1 MKKTKQK
8 QIFFRDGFPYR
19 LTCTTCQEE
28 GNTRKVIAAYEGETG
43 RNGFERG
50 KEHLAKLKK
59 KCEENS
65 VLWLHSLHHH
75 NGRDDIKYT
84 MQVTGVFREPLD
96 RQLTEKIHISK
107 LAGSILM
114 NRKNE
119 LGGAVFERERFRYR
133 RLVPRLGRN

>member
-1 MKKTKQK
+1 MLKLHHILWRPNPWAGGKCGSEECFPCRGDRGGDCRKQ
-8 QIFFRDGFPYR
+8 GVTYR

-28 GNTRKVIAAYEGETG
+28 GNSSKVIAAYEGETG
-43 RNGFERG
+43 RNGFDRG

-75 NGRDDIKYT
+75 DGRDDIKYT

-96 RQLTEKIHISK
+96 RQLTENKKSHFK
-107 LAGSILM
+107 
-114 NRKNE
+114 
-119 LGGAVFERERFRYR
+119 VR
-133 RLVPRLGRN
+133 RIYIDE